1 MCVCVCV
8 CVSVYYTVLVI
19 SHSVTDH
26 LLVVISQL
34 LIISESTKVEINP
47 EKRDF
52 LKKIQYCTI
61 QIQSA

>member
-8 CVSVYYTVLVI
+8 CVSVYYTALVI

-47 EKRDF
+47 EKKGF
-52 LKKIQYCTI
+52 P
-61 QIQSA
+61 